1 MVFLQLYRRKFE
13 VKRYHGD
20 KMEENLGLSEKLS
33 PATNKVR
40 SIIDCTNIY
49 ATYPGLSET
58 EKVLAV

>member
-1 MVFLQLYRRKFE
+1 M
-13 VKRYHGD
+13 KRYHGD